1 MASERIVATETKLS
15 GLGVSP
21 GIAIGTALCLEHG
34 NGNVH
39 RTQLKSDHQVEQEI
53 RRLKK
58 AIATAREQLQTIKRH
73 VETAL
78 GARHA
83 YIIDAHLL
91 MLEDSGLIRDIESL
105 ITSER
110 VNSEWAIRVVTD
122 RLMRAYSSIK
132 DEYLRE
138 RGTDIEDVMNRM
150 TRVLSGQRA
159 VNLAQLPNNV
169 ILIAED
175 IPPSYAADLDFKHVL
190 GFATNTGGWTSH
202 TAIIARSLAIPAVV
216 GLHNAL
222 QQAATGDAVILDGTS
237 GEIIFNP
244 SSETIRYYEARRDS
258 ATYGPSRTRSN
269 ANEPAITQDG
279 QTITVRAN
287 IDAITDLE
295 DVKRYG
301 ATGIGLYRSEL
312 FMHSGDNKIPDEE
325 EQFVEYRRVAE
336 SLGNT
341 IATIRA
347 FDLGGDKAPIKGAE
361 KEPNPSLGLRGIR
374 YLLHYPDI
382 FHTQLRAILRASHYG
397 RLRVVLPL
405 VSDVAELRMSRRI
418 LEEVKS
424 QLRSESIPFDDKLQV
439 GIMVEVPSAV
449 IGADTLARESDL
461 FSLGTND
468 LIQYLLAV
476 DRINENVSY
485 LYQPL
490 HPTVLRAIRQTVQ
503 AARKASIPVEVCG
516 EMSANPAQAAMLMG
530 LGVRALSMT
539 PTSVP
544 IIKNLIR
551 AVNLQDLGRLA
562 DELIVKCATA
572 KEVEE
577 HLFRELPRRFPG
589 FFAAWMG

>member
-1 MASERIVATETKLS
+1 MAAGRVLAVETKLS

-39 RTQLKSDHQVEQEI
+39 RTQLKTEHQVDQEI
-53 RRLKK
+53 RRLRK
-58 AIATAREQLQTIKRH
+58 AIITARQQLQTIKTH

-78 GARHA
+78 GAHHA

-105 ITSER
+105 ITNER

-138 RGTDIEDVMNRM
+138 RGTDIEDVMNRL

-159 VNLAQLPNNV
+159 VNLASLPSNV
-169 ILIAED
+169 VLIAED

-190 GFATNTGGWTSH
+190 GFATNSGGWTSH

-222 QQAATGDAVILDGTS
+222 HQAATGDAVILDGTT

-244 SSETIRYYEARRDS
+244 SRDTIRYYEGRRDS
-258 ATYGPSRTRSN
+258 GTFDPSKSRAST
-269 ANEPAITQDG
+269 NEPAITQDG
-279 QTITVRAN
+279 QTITLRAN

-312 FMHSGDNKIPDEE
+312 FMHTGDNKIPDEE
-325 EQFVEYRRVAE
+325 EQFAEYRRIAE
-336 SLGNT
+336 SLGRNV
-341 IATIRA
+341 ASIRA

-405 VSDVAELRMSRRI
+405 VSDVAELRMTRRI
-418 LEEVKS
+418 IEEVKS

-439 GIMVEVPSAV
+439 GVMVEVPSAV
-449 IGADTLARESDL
+449 IGADTLAREADM

-468 LIQYLLAV
+468 LIQYLLGV

-503 AARKASIPVEVCG
+503 AAGKASIPIEVCG

-530 LGVRALSMT
+530 LGLKTLSMT
-539 PTSVP
+539 PTSIP
-544 IIKNLIR
+544 IIKSLVR
-551 AVNLQDLGRLA
+551 SVNLQDLGRLA

-577 HLFRELPRRFPG
+577 YLFRELPRRFPG

>member
-1 MASERIVATETKLS
+1 MAIERIQSIEAKLS
-15 GLGVSP
+15 GLGVSQ

-39 RTQLKSDHQVEQEI
+39 RTALKSEVQVKQEI
-53 RRLKK
+53 DRLRK
-58 AIATAREQLQTIKRH
+58 AIITARSQLQSIKTH
-73 VETAL
+73 VENAL
-78 GARHA
+78 GAHHA

-105 ITSER
+105 IATES
-110 VNSEWAIRVVTD
+110 VNSEWAIRVVID

-138 RGTDIEDVMNRM
+138 RGTDIEDVMNRL

-159 VNLAQLPNNV
+159 VNLANLPNDV
-169 ILIAED
+169 ILVADD

-190 GFATNTGGWTSH
+190 GFATNSGGWTSH

-222 QQAATGDAVILDGTS
+222 QRAATGDTVILDGNA

-244 SSETIRYYEARRDS
+244 SPETVRYYEQRRDS
-258 ATYGPSRTRSN
+258 VHYGPTKSKGN
-269 ANEPAITQDG
+269 AHEPAITLDG

-301 ATGIGLYRSEL
+301 ASGIGLYRSEL

-325 EQFVEYRRVAE
+325 EQFAEYRRVAE
-336 SLGNT
+336 SLGRSV
-341 IATIRA
+341 ATIRA
-347 FDLGGDKAPIKGAE
+347 FDLGGDKAPIEGAE
-361 KEPNPSLGLRGIR
+361 REPNPSLGLRGIR
-374 YLLHYPDI
+374 YLLRYPDV
-382 FHTQLRAILRASHYG
+382 FRTQLRAILRASHYG
-397 RLRVVLPL
+397 RLRIVLPL
-405 VSDVAELRMSRRI
+405 VSDVAELRTARRI
-418 LEEVKS
+418 VEEVKS
-424 QLRSESIPFDDKLQV
+424 QLRSEEIPFDDKLQV
-439 GIMVEVPSAV
+439 GTMVEVPSAV

-503 AARKASIPVEVCG
+503 SAKKASIPIEVCG

-530 LGVRALSMT
+530 LGLRTLSMT
-539 PTSVP
+539 PTSIP

-551 AVNLQDLGRLA
+551 SVNLQDLGRLA

-572 KEVEE
+572 KEVED
-577 HLFRELPRRFPG
+577 HLFRELPRRFPE
-589 FFAAWMG
+589 FFAAWIG